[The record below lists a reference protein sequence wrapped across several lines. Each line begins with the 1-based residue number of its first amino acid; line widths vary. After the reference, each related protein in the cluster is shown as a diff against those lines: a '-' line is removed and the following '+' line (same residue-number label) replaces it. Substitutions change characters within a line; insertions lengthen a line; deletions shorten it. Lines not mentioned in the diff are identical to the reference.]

1 LSVWSGDLGLDSG
14 IPQSVYRID
23 TTDMTQIGLKGLKPG
38 ESFAYEGGSITFEG
52 YVQWVNL
59 NFVADPGKHLALLGG
74 IVAILGLLAS
84 LFTRRRRI
92 WIRVGDQ
99 VEVAGLAKNAAPG
112 LEVEMQGFVKMLK
125 GEKEM
130 SRSWAFASNYLVYS
144 AMAVYAISFLA
155 HLIETAWAVK
165 VPADKNS
172 TLDYKRT
179 EKVAR
184 IATALMILGFL
195 LLLAGVIARG
205 ISAGRVPWGNMYEF
219 SITGALAFSGAYLLA
234 LRKYDLRWL
243 GLLVSV
249 SVLLTIGTAI
259 TVLYVP
265 SAPLVPALK
274 SEWLVIHVSTAIISG
289 GVFLLSNVI
298 ASAYLYLDRME
309 KKGERTPWAKRLPD
323 LETLDLLS
331 YRLVAFV
338 FPLWTF
344 SVIAGAI
351 WAESAWGRYWGWDP
365 KETWA
370 FITWVAYAAYLH
382 ARVTIG
388 WRGRRAAWLCL
399 FAGSTFLFN
408 YVYVNI
414 WGTGKHTY
422 SGL

>member
-1 LSVWSGDLGLDSG
+1 
-14 IPQSVYRID
+14 
-23 TTDMTQIGLKGLKPG
+23 
-38 ESFAYEGGSITFEG
+38 
-52 YVQWVNL
+52 
-59 NFVADPGKHLALLGG
+59 
-74 IVAILGLLAS
+74 
-84 LFTRRRRI
+84 
-92 WIRVGDQ
+92 
-99 VEVAGLAKNAAPG
+99 
-112 LEVEMQGFVKMLK
+112 MLQ
-125 GEKEM
+125 
-130 SRSWAFASNYLVYS
+130 SWALVSNYCVYS
-144 AMAVYAISFLA
+144 AMAIYAIAFIA
-155 HLIETAWAVK
+155 HAIETAWALKAPVTSPKILISQTVQGSWDQDSSVK
-165 VPADKNS
+165 ALT

-179 EKVAR
+179 EKIAR
-184 IATALMILGFL
+184 IATALMVLGFVL
-195 LLLAGVIARG
+195 LFVGVIARG
-205 ISAGRVPWGNMYEF
+205 VSAERVPWGNMYEF

-243 GLLVSV
+243 GLLVSF
-249 SVLLTIGTAI
+249 SVLLALGTAV

-274 SEWLVIHVSTAIISG
+274 SPWLVIHVATAIISG
-289 GVFLLSNVI
+289 GVFLLSNII

-309 KKGERTPWAKRLPD
+309 SKGERSAWAKRLPD
-323 LETLDLLS
+323 LEALDQLS

-382 ARVTIG
+382 ARVTAG

-408 YVYVNI
+408 YVYVNLY
-414 WGTGKHTY
+414 GGGKHTY

>member
-1 LSVWSGDLGLDSG
+1 M
-14 IPQSVYRID
+14 Q
-23 TTDMTQIGLKGLKPG
+23 TTW
-38 ESFAYEGGSITFEG
+38 AY
-52 YVQWVNL
+52 V
-59 NFVADPGKHLALLGG
+59 
-74 IVAILGLLAS
+74 
-84 LFTRRRRI
+84 
-92 WIRVGDQ
+92 
-99 VEVAGLAKNAAPG
+99 
-112 LEVEMQGFVKMLK
+112 
-125 GEKEM
+125 
-130 SRSWAFASNYLVYS
+130 SNYFVYS
-144 AMAVYAISFLA
+144 AMAVFALSFLA
-155 HLIETAWAVK
+155 HAFETAWAVK
-165 VPADKNS
+165 SPELSDNS
-172 TLDYKRT
+172 SGNTLNRTFDYTRT
-179 EKVAR
+179 ERAAR
-184 IATALMILGFL
+184 IATAMMALGAL

-205 ISAGRVPWGNMYEF
+205 VSAGHVPWGNMYEF
-219 SITGALAFSGAYLLA
+219 SITGALAFTVTYLFA
-234 LRKYDLRWL
+234 LRKHDLRWL
-243 GLLVSV
+243 GLFVSL
-249 SVLLTIGTAI
+249 SALLTLGTAI
-259 TVLYVP
+259 TLLYRD

-274 SEWLVIHVSTAIISG
+274 STWLVIHVIAAIISG

-298 ASAYLYLDRME
+298 AGAYLYLDAME
-309 KKGERTPWAKRLPD
+309 RRGGRKPWAKRLPD
-323 LETLDLLS
+323 LEVLDQLS

-408 YVYVNI
+408 YVYVNV